1 MICVHISDVLGPNFG
16 HGPVIPKLVDNF
28 LGQMIQYE
36 EPSSQSVGM
45 VWVQFEM
52 VWVQFWT
59 PPIIP
64 KLVDNFLG
72 QMIQYEEPS
81 SQSVGMVWVQ
91 FWTPPIIPKL
101 VDVSLGQMI
110 QSGEHHLN
118 HLDAFGRGLITL
130 GPNFTF
136 RPVDG

>member
-16 HGPVIPKLVDNF
+16 HGPIISKLVDNL

-64 KLVDNFLG
+64 KLVD
-72 QMIQYEEPS
+72 
-81 SQSVGMVWVQ
+81 
-91 FWTPPIIPKL
+91 
-101 VDVSLGQMI
+101 VSLGQMV

-118 HLDAFGRGLITL
+118 HLDAFGRDLITL